1 MKLVIALVFFLFF
14 SKLGFGQQSKLNT
27 QFKNDNKYSFLCSDY
42 SGGKVCIVDTSGKI
56 IWEYPAKN
64 SNDVW
69 MLNNGNILFNDGN
82 TVKEVTRNK
91 KIVFE
96 YKSTGEIFACQ
107 RLQNGNTFIGECN
120 RGRLLEVSPEGD
132 ILKSINLLDSNAEGG
147 HTFMRNARKLS
158 NGHYLVAH
166 YGNQVVKEYDAEGK
180 LIADYKAPGGPH
192 SVIRLPNGNTLISCA
207 DMLKNAK
214 VIELDSTGKVVWEFS
229 NADLSADYLKF
240 MSGMER
246 LPNGNI
252 IMTNWLGHNNYGKAP
267 HVFEVTPDKKVVW
280 TFSDTIQFKT
290 ISSIQIL
297 NIPDA
302 AGAGILH

>member
-1 MKLVIALVFFLFF
+1 M
-14 SKLGFGQQSKLNT
+14 
-27 QFKNDNKYSFLCSDY
+27 
-42 SGGKVCIVDTSGKI
+42 
-56 IWEYPAKN
+56 
-64 SNDVW
+64 
-69 MLNNGNILFNDGN
+69 
-82 TVKEVTRNK
+82 
-91 KIVFE
+91 
-96 YKSTGEIFACQ
+96 
-107 RLQNGNTFIGECN
+107 
-120 RGRLLEVSPEGD
+120 
-132 ILKSINLLDSNAEGG
+132 KSINLLDSNAEGG